1 MFDSTMQ
8 TPAIILRFTCDK
20 PGCEKHYKNKSS
32 LLNHIK
38 TNHRADVEVQS
49 PLGNFPSSARVLF
62 NDSENS
68 STQGNSRGQVNSP
81 KVRSVMTY
89 QCGVCDNNFN
99 KNEEAIHHMKEVHP
113 SPPSPPGQ
121 QSVETEGRTCGGR
134 GG

>member
-62 NDSENS
+62 NDSENL

-113 SPPSPPGQ
+113 SPPSAPGQ